1 MNENI
6 LTPASYIGPIAPYGG
21 RQLKGQ
27 LVGEGDPPYPSI
39 VDAIREDHLHSVSD
53 ACCVRQI
60 SCECPKD
67 LVMPAIVA
75 DQQAQRPTVV
85 GSCHVATSSS
95 STRARHITVSGDP
108 FRGQR
113 CPPLHPSIQGIST
126 SHVLRPLSPCNCS
139 LTKSVASA
147 SFPEDQSQ
155 VESRQPYPPLLR
167 AVRDNPGSF
176 TEHLTNLSNQDINN
190 LQPKDHILLSCKK
203 LNDIQRLSLHD
214 NLEKSFELQ
223 DEVLHHLQLSCK
235 VTPSSSISW
244 LVNVTQ
250 QIKAPTG
257 NMPP

>member
-1 MNENI
+1 MNESI
-6 LTPASYIGPIAPYGG
+6 LTLASYIGPIAPYGG
-21 RQLKGQ
+21 RQLEGQ

-67 LVMPAIVA
+67 SVMPTMVA
-75 DQQAQRPTVV
+75 DQQAQRPMVV
-85 GSCHVATSSS
+85 GSCHAATSSS
-95 STRARHITVSGDP
+95 STRARHIPVSGDP

-126 SHVLRPLSPCNCS
+126 THVLQSLSPCKCS
-139 LTKSVASA
+139 LTHSCVGRATKSVASA
-147 SFPEDQSQ
+147 PFTEDQSQ
-155 VESRQPYPPLLR
+155 GESRQPYPPLLR

-176 TEHLTNLSNQDINN
+176 TEHLTNLSNQDGNN

-223 DEVLHHLQLSCK
+223 GEVLQHLHLSCK
-235 VTPSSSISW
+235 VTPSSSIS
-244 LVNVTQ
+244 
-250 QIKAPTG
+250 
-257 NMPP
+257 